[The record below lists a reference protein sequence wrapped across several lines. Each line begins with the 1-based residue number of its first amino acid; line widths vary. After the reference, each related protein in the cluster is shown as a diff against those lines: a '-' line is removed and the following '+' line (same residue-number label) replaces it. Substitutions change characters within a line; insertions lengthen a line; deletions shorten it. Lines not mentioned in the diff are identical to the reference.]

1 MHHRRSIR
9 IQWYDY
15 SQSWM
20 YFITICTQWRSHLFG
35 NIENGRMILNDAGS
49 MIEHCWKELPDRFPG
64 IQSDIYVIMPN
75 HLHAIVEIRRGDPCG
90 RPVLETWI
98 MNDDPCGRP
107 VLETWIMKN
116 NSILEKGQPQGLPLP
131 GKAIGDIVGAFKSI
145 STHEY
150 LQWIQSWK
158 FPPFEKRLWQRNYWE
173 HIIRTEKSYF
183 QIQEY
188 IENNPQNWES
198 DTLY

>member
-35 NIENGRMILNDAGS
+35 NIENGRMILNNAGI
-49 MIEHCWKELPDRFPG
+49 MVDRCWRALSNRFPD
-64 IQSDIYVIMPN
+64 IRSDIYVIMPN
-75 HLHAIVEIRRGDPCG
+75 HFHAIVEIRRGDPCG
-90 RPVLETWI
+90 RPVPES
-98 MNDDPCGRP
+98 
-107 VLETWIMKN
+107 WIMKN
-116 NSILEKGQPQGLPLP
+116 DDSILEKGQSKGLPLP
-131 GKAIGDIVGAFKSI
+131 GKSIGDMVGAFKSI

-173 HIIRTEKSYF
+173 HIIRTEKSHF